1 MKDEGLVVAGFHHFV
16 RFEDVVVLV
25 WVPPGDEV
33 VMHVLVHQEHYRP
46 PRPQSHD
53 LWHYPLVKRQEPAK
67 VNHPPDGGHLP
78 FLPVH
83 SCDHPGGSPVDI
95 LPHRL
100 GSLHKN
106 YSQMQGHQSPG
117 FLTWPHQREC
127 WHSSQGCLP
136 SDLFQPGKCDFRR
149 TFSQNASPCAKTQV
163 CSLGSLAPSS
173 SQCDRNQST
182 PGIASIYSYKPS
194 FTMLKYPFLAIVP
207 VMPFPSSPFRPNPSS
222 LTISLATLLEQ
233 AIEKM
238 LEPLE
243 FYQVDGTM
251 DWCALLDCNLTCMKI
266 LSCRKTTLEL
276 FPTFTTS
283 KGLTMMASVTPA
295 PSPARE
301 YVWKWQDFV
310 HLQFCAGYQR
320 SWLLCPKAEDLLEL
334 LKSEELW
341 HER

>member
-1 MKDEGLVVAGFHHFV
+1 MSSTWWRGSHACTRTPGALSPPQAPVSWSLALSPCKAPGTCQSKSPTLPSLGWWALTLPPCTLLRSPWQFPGRHPSPQAGVPAEKLLSV
-16 RFEDVVVLV
+16 R
-25 WVPPGDEV
+25 
-33 VMHVLVHQEHYRP
+33 
-46 PRPQSHD
+46 
-53 LWHYPLVKRQEPAK
+53 
-67 VNHPPDGGHLP
+67 
-78 FLPVH
+78 
-83 SCDHPGGSPVDI
+83 
-95 LPHRL
+95 
-100 GSLHKN
+100 
-106 YSQMQGHQSPG
+106 GHQSPG

-310 HLQFCAGYQR
+310 HLHFCAGYQR